1 MKYLPFIAILMASFA
16 ANAAF
21 VVDMDADGIYETNA
35 GEMDNNVLRGTS
47 IVIASLGGKP
57 ALQDSFLKF
66 MLGADTIYNFIAKDE
81 TVPYYTTQDADTG
94 DLKSPPVY
102 ATQISQPGDYYLL
115 KNSQYA
121 LLMEN
126 VALFDWAVFDT
137 SPTAIVY
144 EHDKAGDTWVNA
156 QMTDTIGSFLNIPSS
171 DTTISH
177 ISISQF
183 TGTKPPPSGSPPT
196 NDIPVPA
203 PLALMAMG
211 LIGMVGMRK
220 LRKQ

>member
-1 MKYLPFIAILMASFA
+1 
-16 ANAAF
+16 
-21 VVDMDADGIYETNA
+21 MDADGIYETNA

-47 IVIASLGGKP
+47 VVIANLNGKP

-66 MLGADTIYNFIAKDE
+66 MLGADTIYSFISKDE

-94 DLKSPPVY
+94 ELKSPPVY

-115 KNSQYA
+115 KNSSYA

-144 EHDKAGDTWVNA
+144 EYEQAVGTWVG
-156 QMTDTIGSFLNIPSS
+156 TWTVGTVGSFLNIPSS

-183 TGTKPPPSGSPPT
+183 TGE
-196 NDIPVPA
+196 DPVDPIDDPNNVPIPA

-211 LIGMVGMRK
+211 LVGIAGIRK
-220 LRKQ
+220 FI